1 MSAFDSNKTLKIW
14 TGILIGLVVVGVLL
28 YFNIKQVRFIEVP
41 DNLGSHCWIDFNQ
54 NGKVDLQ
61 DSQEFYFCKGGR
73 YRQELLTDVLT
84 AINWTSYSLIF
95 LFGSVLFMAL
105 RDVFYMVRIR
115 LLAQEKLSWRA
126 SFKTIMLWE
135 FASALSPGV
144 MSGAAVAM
152 FILHRERIPL
162 GKSTAIVMVTAMLDN
177 LFFAIMIPVVF
188 LIYGGPALFP
198 LNSGMESVFWAG
210 YSVFLLI
217 FLFFFSSV
225 FSLPNLI
232 PSVLKLVVQ
241 LPVIR
246 RWKEQAEKTA
256 SDIRISSVEMRTF
269 NSIYWLKLTG
279 VTFGSWMSRFLVINC
294 LMAAFINI
302 SIFEHALVLSK
313 QFILWLFMRMS
324 PTPGGSG
331 VAEYAF
337 GELMAP
343 FGSSVVLILGL
354 AFFWRILSYYSYLII
369 GSFILPKWLR
379 AKDDQRVN

>member
-1 MSAFDSNKTLKIW
+1 MSAFDSQKTLKIW

-41 DNLGSHCWIDFNQ
+41 DNSGSHCWIDFNQ

-61 DSQEFYFCKGGR
+61 DSKEFYFCKEGR

-95 LFGSVLFMAL
+95 LFGSVLFMAF
-105 RDVFYMVRIR
+105 RDFFYVVRIR

-152 FILHRERIPL
+152 FILHRERIAL

-177 LFFAIMIPVVF
+177 MFFAIMIPVVF
-188 LIYGGPALFP
+188 LIYGGNALFP

-225 FSLPNLI
+225 FFLPNLI
-232 PSVLKLVVQ
+232 PSVLKLIVQ

-269 NSIYWLKLTG
+269 NSTYWLRLIG
-279 VTFGSWMSRFLVINC
+279 ITFGSWISRFLVINC
-294 LMAAFINI
+294 LLAAFIHI
-302 SIFEHALVLSK
+302 SMFEHALVLSK

-379 AKDDQRVN
+379 KKDY